1 MKNGKASGAD
11 GISAELLKVKESLTP
26 AILLKIYHEIWI
38 SEKMPEEW
46 KNSLIRTCLTA
57 ALEKDVRKKQA
68 GFRKGRSCSDHIF
81 TLRQIFEEAKE
92 WNSTVYANFL
102 DVEKAFNSIH
112 TEAYYGASC
121 DAIEYDL
128 R

>member
-1 MKNGKASGAD
+1 MRNGKASGAD
-11 GISAELLKVKESLTP
+11 GICAKLLKVKESLTP

-38 SEKMPEEW
+38 FEKMPEEW
-46 KNSLIRTCLTA
+46 KTSLIRTCLTA

-92 WNSTVYANFL
+92 
-102 DVEKAFNSIH
+102 
-112 TEAYYGASC
+112 
-121 DAIEYDL
+121 
-128 R
+128 